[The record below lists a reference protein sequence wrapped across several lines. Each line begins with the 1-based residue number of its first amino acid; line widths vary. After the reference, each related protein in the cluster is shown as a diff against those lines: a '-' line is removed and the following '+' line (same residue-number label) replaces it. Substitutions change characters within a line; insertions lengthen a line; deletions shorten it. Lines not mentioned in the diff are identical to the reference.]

1 MPQIKISKNINDDN
15 IIDLRKKSPSKKSEL
30 KQEQVIVE
38 DEEDKP
44 EFKISHVEDEQQEN
58 REYVSP
64 ITDDEMSA
72 LKASDNVK
80 VKFDKFVNLVVSK
93 ADADMIEKYMD
104 EDVIVGTNLLT
115 DLASVEKEDK
125 ESKKVP
131 LMFILGILIGV
142 GIAYILLKM

>member
-1 MPQIKISKNINDDN
+1 MSQVKISKNVGDDN
-15 IIDLRKKSPSKKSEL
+15 IIDLRKKSPIKKSEP
-30 KQEQVIVE
+30 KKDQVIVE
-38 DEEDKP
+38 DDEDKP
-44 EFKISHVEDEQQEN
+44 DFKISHVEEENEEN

-64 ITDDEMSA
+64 VTSEEISA

-80 VKFDKFVNLVVSK
+80 VKFDKFVNLVASK
-93 ADADMIEKYMD
+93 VDAEMVEKYMD

-115 DLASVEKEDK
+115 ELASAEKEDK

-131 LMFILGILIGV
+131 LMFVLGILIGV